1 VNLEKYIFY
10 VKESMPRISEDKI
23 DEVRTSV
30 NIVHYIQQFV
40 NLKKAGQNFKGL
52 CPFHTEKTPSF
63 VVSPAKQIYRCF
75 GCGKGGNVY
84 TFIKDYEKLPFSE
97 ALQKAADFAGIA
109 LPKQEISTEETG
121 YFQKLFQINETAS
134 QFFEKNLWMGQY
146 KKHLNYFRDRGL
158 TDETIKNFRLG
169 FAPDSFDKLLNTL
182 KSDQRELAEADKLGL
197 IRQRDNQTSYYD
209 KFRYRVIFPFINVSG
224 KIIGF
229 GGRKL
234 QEEQQPKYLNSPE
247 SPVYKKGELLY
258 GLNQAIQP
266 IREQGSVLVV
276 EGYFDLLRLVESGIK
291 NVVASSGT
299 AFTDNQTR
307 LLRRYTKNVYVVY
320 DGDQPG
326 IKAAIRAAQVIEKEG
341 LNAFIT
347 PLPPNDDPDTF
358 VLENGVA
365 AFEKQVKNSVALLDF
380 QIAYF
385 NQQNPNPS
393 IEKKEEFIQEILNQ
407 LAEMTNQVKTG
418 LYLHQL
424 ADQLQINE
432 NILLNQLNRF
442 RNFRQKK
449 QAAPQDKAVPVK
461 IQSGNYNA
469 EAGIIGLLLNAKS
482 EVRNQILSHI
492 SLDLF
497 ENESLARL
505 YEHMMHEF
513 EESGKLDSGRILDQF
528 TDDEEVVKLIAE
540 VSIKEFGDEQKFV
553 NDCIFQLQRYQLEKR
568 NKELEQHIR
577 HESDSADAV
586 EHYYRQLME
595 TKKELNTLVKAHR
608 SL

>member
-1 VNLEKYIFY
+1 MNLEKYIFY

-63 VVSPAKQIYRCF
+63 VVSPEKQIYRCF
-75 GCGKGGNVY
+75 GCGKGGNIFS
-84 TFIKDYEKLPFSE
+84 FIKDYEKLPFSE
-97 ALQKAADFAGIA
+97 AIQKAADFGGIS
-109 LPKQEISTEETG
+109 LPKQEVSSEETG
-121 YFQKLFQINETAS
+121 YFQKLYQINESAS

-146 KKHLNYFRDRGL
+146 KKHLNYFRERGL
-158 TDETIKNFRLG
+158 SDETIKKFRLG
-169 FAPDSFDKLLNTL
+169 FAPDSYDKLLNTL
-182 KSDQRELAEADKLGL
+182 KTDQQELKEAEKLGL
-197 IRQRDNQTSYYD
+197 IRQRDNQNTYYD
-209 KFRYRVIFPFINVSG
+209 KFRYRIIFPFINVSG

-247 SPVYKKGELLY
+247 SPIYKKGELLY

-266 IREQGSVLVV
+266 IRENGSALVV

-299 AFTDNQTR
+299 AFTENQTR

-320 DGDQPG
+320 DGDPPG
-326 IKAAIRAAQVIEKEG
+326 IKAAIRAAQIIEKEG

-347 PLPPNDDPDTF
+347 ALPANDDPDTF
-358 VLENGVA
+358 VEEHGVA

-385 NQQNPNPS
+385 NDQNPNPS
-393 IEKKEEFIQEILNQ
+393 IEEKEEFIQDILNQ
-407 LAEMTNQVKTG
+407 LSEMTNQVKTG

-442 RNFRQKK
+442 RSFRKK
-449 QAAPQDKAVPVK
+449 KSSAPEDKASPVK
-461 IQSGNYNA
+461 IRSGNYNA
-469 EAGIIGLLLNAKS
+469 EAGIIGLLLNAKI
-482 EVRNQILSHI
+482 EIRNQILSHI

-497 ENESLARL
+497 ENEPLARL
-505 YEHMMHEF
+505 YEHMMQEF
-513 EESGKLDSGRILDQF
+513 EESGNLDSGRILDQF

-540 VSIKEFGDEQKFV
+540 LSIKEFGEEQKFA
-553 NDCIFQLQRYQLEKR
+553 NDCIFQLRCYQLEKR

-577 HESDSADAV
+577 HESDSADALD
-586 EHYYRQLME
+586 HYYRQLME
-595 TKKELNTLVKAHR
+595 TKKELNTLIKAHR

>member
-1 VNLEKYIFY
+1 MNLEKYIFY
-10 VKESMPRISEDKI
+10 VKESMPRISEEKI

-63 VVSPAKQIYRCF
+63 VVSPEKQIYRCF
-75 GCGKGGNVY
+75 GCGKGGNVF

-97 ALQKAADFAGIA
+97 ALQKAADFAGIN
-109 LPKQEISTEETG
+109 LPKHEVSTAETG
-121 YFQKLFQINETAS
+121 YFQKLYQINETAS
-134 QFFEKNLWMGQY
+134 HSFEKNLWMGQY

-158 TDETIKNFRLG
+158 SDETIKTFRLG

-182 KSDQRELAEADKLGL
+182 KDNQQDLAEAEKLGL
-197 IRQRDNQTSYYD
+197 IRQRDKQNGYYD
-209 KFRYRVIFPFINVSG
+209 KFRNRVIFPFINVSG

-247 SPVYKKGELLY
+247 NPIYKKGDLLY

-266 IREQGSVLVV
+266 IREQSSVLLV

-299 AFTDNQTR
+299 AFSENQAR

-341 LNAFIT
+341 LNAYIT
-347 PLPPNDDPDTF
+347 PLPADDDPDTYIS
-358 VLENGVA
+358 EHGVA
-365 AFEKQVKNSVALLDF
+365 AFEKQIKNSVALLDF
-380 QIAYF
+380 QIDYF
-385 NQQNPNPS
+385 HQQNTNPS
-393 IEKKEEFIQEILNQ
+393 IEEKEEFIQEILNQ

-432 NILLNQLNRF
+432 NLLLNQLNRF
-442 RNFRQKK
+442 KRFRHKK
-449 QAAPQDKAVPVK
+449 QSPREETKPSLK

-469 EAGIIGLLLNAKS
+469 EAGIIGLLLNAKT
-482 EVRNQILSHI
+482 ELRNQILAEI
-492 SLDLF
+492 SLDFF
-497 ENESLARL
+497 ENAALARL

-528 TDDEEVVKLIAE
+528 SDDEDVVKLIAE
-540 VSIKEFGDEQKFV
+540 LSIKEFGDEQKFAK
-553 NDCIFQLQRYQLEKR
+553 DCIFQLQRYQLEKR
-568 NKELEQHIR
+568 NKEFEVHIR
-577 HESDSADAV
+577 HESDSPDAV
-586 EHYYRQLME
+586 DHYNRQLMQ
-595 TKKELNTLVKAHR
+595 TKKELNELIKAHR